1 MGISVG
7 TGQNSTCGTHML
19 TDKAIQAAKPSERP
33 YKLADGEGLTL
44 LVKPN
49 GSKLWRF
56 RYRHD
61 GREKMLGFGTYPD
74 TSAKLGECNIR
85 MPNHGMPCEALLTQ
99 HVQARI
105 VMRIHCF

>member
-1 MGISVG
+1 
-7 TGQNSTCGTHML
+7 ML

-33 YKLADGEGLTL
+33 YKLADGEGLTM

-61 GREKMLGFGTYPD
+61 RREMMLGFGTSP
-74 TSAKLGECNIR
+74 T
-85 MPNHGMPCEALLTQ
+85 
-99 HVQARI
+99 
-105 VMRIHCF
+105 